1 MQQWD
6 SQYHEGAILNL
17 PLMKQSIHFS
27 FHMFFNA
34 HQPVQKGSNHKTRLE
49 L

>member
-6 SQYHEGAILNL
+6 SQYQKGAILNL
-17 PLMKQSIHFS
+17 PLMKLSIHYS
-27 FHMFFNA
+27 FDTFFNA
-34 HQPVQKGSNHKTRLE
+34 HQPVQKGSNHKTHLE